1 MSTDDGIDTTM
12 TEITQDNL
20 YLLLPSK
27 VSRVAQMLCEDK
39 HISTLYA
46 ICRIYRSDMY
56 KQLER
61 ENTKL
66 WHRGSVALF
75 ETL

>member
-1 MSTDDGIDTTM
+1 M
-12 TEITQDNL
+12 TNITQDNL

-27 VSRVAQMLCEDK
+27 VSRVAQMLYEDK
-39 HISTLYA
+39 HISTVDA

-66 WHRGSVALF
+66 WHRGPVALF
-75 ETL
+75 ESI